1 MNRKIVFFVII
12 LGILFILLGLIDIFI
27 NNSKDKNIQNN
38 YVVINTKDKT
48 GDNIDNSKYVIHYNF
63 DLEKSYIKDND
74 ISRKNVYNFY
84 YPKELKQS
92 YLTEY
97 SRIYENNSMRVS
109 AQIISE
115 RTIDEY
121 EEYIID
127 LYRDNYDKLALF
139 QSKDNINISGYQAE
153 YLKLEALKEITDSD
167 PIYVECFV
175 LIIKISDSDF
185 FALEYKVNFGVIK
198 DELLTE
204 LVNRITIEENNA
216 KYLYS
221 NIEENKIVGV
231 LQQNRLNQYDTGY
244 KLFYTLNSEKY
255 KEIEDAR
262 NTISTTTFET
272 TDGKATINI
281 QLLEEE
287 TVNIFDL
294 LKTYIMLDY
303 YEDDS
308 YVTSNLKETKI
319 TLNDKEYFAYEFT
332 YSENNSTD
340 KKYFL
345 QIVDR
350 IDENYIY
357 LVTINSNQN
366 INNDMYEEFLNY
378 KIENY

>member
-1 MNRKIVFFVII
+1 M
-12 LGILFILLGLIDIFI
+12 
-27 NNSKDKNIQNN
+27 
-38 YVVINTKDKT
+38 
-48 GDNIDNSKYVIHYNF
+48 
-63 DLEKSYIKDND
+63 
-74 ISRKNVYNFY
+74 
-84 YPKELKQS
+84 
-92 YLTEY
+92 
-97 SRIYENNSMRVS
+97 
-109 AQIISE
+109 A
-115 RTIDEY
+115 
-121 EEYIID
+121 
-127 LYRDNYDKLALF
+127 
-139 QSKDNINISGYQAE
+139 
-153 YLKLEALKEITDSD
+153 
-167 PIYVECFV
+167 
-175 LIIKISDSDF
+175 
-185 FALEYKVNFGVIK
+185 VIK

-272 TDGKATINI
+272 TDGIATINI

-287 TVNIFDL
+287 TINIFDL

-308 YVTSNLKETKI
+308 YVPSNLKETKI